1 MPHFAAMDA
10 PALPVHDSFIMHHGF
25 SYEGELEEAMR
36 RAFYDRFGGDI
47 PVKGGMIIEIK
58 AKDLDEQPEMS
69 FDEIIKDEICKSN
82 CRLSEFLCFGRS

>member
-1 MPHFAAMDA
+1 
-10 PALPVHDSFIMHHGF
+10 
-25 SYEGELEEAMR
+25 MR

-82 CRLSEFLCFGRS
+82 CRLSESLCFGRS